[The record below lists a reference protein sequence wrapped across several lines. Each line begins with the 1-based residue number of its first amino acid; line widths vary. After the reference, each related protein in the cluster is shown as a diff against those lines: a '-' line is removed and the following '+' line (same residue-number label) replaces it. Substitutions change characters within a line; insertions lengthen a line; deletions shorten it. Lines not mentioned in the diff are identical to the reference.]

1 MRSVPLAFIDECEVA
16 ANGLRAAI
24 LRTLEGIVVAVT
36 EELALLLLVAVAVVV
51 VVAER
56 VGLTV
61 ADSTRVPEERK
72 RQTGRVSERERYTE
86 RQTVCV

>member
-51 VVAER
+51 AER

-61 ADSTRVPEERK
+61 ADSTRVPEESDRA
-72 RQTGRVSERERYTE
+72 SE
-86 RQTVCV
+86 